1 MAKKFLVAVNARY
14 LSQVQWG
21 IQATHVLTQMIEY
34 ADQYPE
40 IIEIIREYSQP
51 KGHTIVILDGGTSDA
66 MLGEYLSYLPE
77 DFAGDEG
84 NQAYLATLEDQEKIP
99 MAIFREPNIQNAV
112 TAFGAIVDDDWRQD
126 ISTLIT
132 NEMVFM
138 TDAERL
144 VSYFNKLPLAR

>member
-40 IIEIIREYSQP
+40 IIKIVREYSQP
-51 KGHTIVILDGGTSDA
+51 NGHTIVILDGGTSDA
-66 MLGEYLSYLPE
+66 MLDEYLSYLPE

-84 NQAYLATLEDQEKIP
+84 NQAYLATFEDQTQVP
-99 MAIFREPNIQNAV
+99 MAIFRESNLQNAV
-112 TAFGAIVDDDWRQD
+112 TAFGVIVDEDWRQD
-126 ISTLIT
+126 ISSLIT
-132 NEMVFM
+132 DFVVFM